1 MPKGSKKV
9 ETSESE
15 MEREKER
22 EKVNTEIDDS
32 DESQEELDEKGEE
45 KVMIPVEKLTIP
57 EELCK
62 MKSTGREDKV
72 PEEKEEKTV
81 ISKPSALAR
90 VFKRKGSKKGDETKR
105 KTKSTHRH

>member
-62 MKSTGREDKV
+62 MKSTGRGRGTK
-72 PEEKEEKTV
+72 KF
-81 ISKPSALAR
+81 L
-90 VFKRKGSKKGDETKR
+90 VF
-105 KTKSTHRH
+105 

>member
-1 MPKGSKKV
+1 MG
-9 ETSESE
+9 TSESE

-62 MKSTGREDKV
+62 MKSTGRGRGTK
-72 PEEKEEKTV
+72 KF
-81 ISKPSALAR
+81 L
-90 VFKRKGSKKGDETKR
+90 VFFKGEPRPIGCPQITKIFENIFFA
-105 KTKSTHRH
+105 